1 MGQLKDKISQPE
13 SRAVIIEDACRV
25 LDEEVAAKGGLS
37 GAAIKA
43 AYGIVKNIK
52 PGFIRDVIDSLL
64 EEFVDAVEK
73 VHQSAGPDVSAAQA
87 VRNNPGPLADNLLA
101 VTDQRAERAERPV
114 IKKTYA
120 KLRPSA
126 KKQVESAVPR
136 LAGLI
141 ERHTA

>member
-1 MGQLKDKISQPE
+1 MGILKDKVGQPE
-13 SRAVIIEDACRV
+13 PRAAIIDDACQV
-25 LDEEVAAKGGLS
+25 LDAEVASKSGLS

-64 EEFVDAVEK
+64 DEFVDAVEK
-73 VHQSAGPDVSAAQA
+73 VQQSAGPDVPAAQA
-87 VRNNPGPLADNLLA
+87 VRDNPGPLADNLLS

-141 ERHTA
+141 ERHAG